1 MSDVRHRLLALHF
14 DDVTCAISTSDLVA
28 IDHDGASSRISIDGP
43 LRDLAD
49 YLPHC
54 SSSAPP
60 MRLILDDAGSR
71 KAFRARARLELVETT
86 LLYRMPRVMR
96 DCGCASW
103 LRGIA
108 LLDQW
113 SSDNTAADGKRLAL
127 WLDLAGLADAC
138 DRTPTN
144 QKEMLR

>member
-1 MSDVRHRLLALHF
+1 MSDVRHRLLVLHF
-14 DDVTCAISTSDLVA
+14 DKVTCAISASELVA
-28 IDHDGASSRISIDGP
+28 IDHDSASSQLAIDGP
-43 LRDLAD
+43 LHDLAD

-60 MRLILDDAGSR
+60 LRLILDADGYR
-71 KAFRARARLELVETT
+71 TAFRTRARLELVDTS
-86 LLYRMPRVMR
+86 LIYRMPRLLR

-113 SSDNTAADGKRLAL
+113 SSDHPAADGKRLAL
-127 WLDLAGLADAC
+127 WLDLARLADTYDHA
-138 DRTPTN
+138 PTN